1 MVAVEPLVAVP
12 GDHVGGEWFTIA
24 HVLIVVMVV
33 VVGSVVVIVVV
44 VIVAVVSSVV
54 PAPSTG
60 IQGCVTVQYR
70 FQ

>member
-44 VIVAVVSSVV
+44 VAVVSSVV